1 VRSPS
6 WFAPLAFAACCL
18 IWGSTW
24 LAIKVGYEGTSALT
38 AAGLRFFLAA
48 IILTV
53 AGAALRSKFPLKGP
67 PLHLA
72 VTVGVLLFTF
82 DYGLIYWGEQFLES
96 GLTAVLFATLPIQ
109 TALLAN
115 AFIPAERL
123 TRRRAA
129 GVALGFVGVLVIF
142 NQSLTFDSSRLAPM
156 VAIVLAAT
164 FASISS
170 VTTKIH
176 GHSADVVGLNAV
188 AMMIGALLLFLGA
201 AVLGEPLVIPTSSTA
216 LFAIAYL
223 AILGSVVTFL
233 LYFWLLKTWQATT
246 LSFIAVIIPVIA
258 LVLGFWYRGEVVG
271 PAVLTG
277 GAMII
282 CGIYLV
288 STAGAKV
295 GSPVGAGK

>member
-1 VRSPS
+1 M
-6 WFAPLAFAACCL
+6 
-18 IWGSTW
+18 
-24 LAIKVGYEGTSALT
+24 
-38 AAGLRFFLAA
+38 AAGLRFLLAA
-48 IILTV
+48 VILIV
-53 AGAALRSKFPLKGP
+53 AGIALRSKFPLKGP
-67 PLHLA
+67 SLHLA
-72 VTVGVLLFTF
+72 VAVGILLFTF
-82 DYGLIYWGEQFLES
+82 DYGLIYWGEQVLES

-123 TRRRAA
+123 TGRRAA

-142 NQSLTFDSSRLAPM
+142 NQSLTFDPSRLAPM
-156 VAIVLAAT
+156 LAIVLAAT

-170 VTTKIH
+170 VTTKIR
-176 GHSADVVGLNAV
+176 GHSVDVVGLNAV
-188 AMMIGALLLFLGA
+188 AMMIGAVLLFVGA
-201 AVLGEPLVIPTSSTA
+201 AALGEPLIIPTAPTA

-223 AILGSVVTFL
+223 AVLGSVVTFL

-271 PAVLTG
+271 PAVLVG

-282 CGIYLV
+282 AGIYLV
-288 STAGAKV
+288 STIGARAG
-295 GSPVGAGK
+295 SRLSAGK